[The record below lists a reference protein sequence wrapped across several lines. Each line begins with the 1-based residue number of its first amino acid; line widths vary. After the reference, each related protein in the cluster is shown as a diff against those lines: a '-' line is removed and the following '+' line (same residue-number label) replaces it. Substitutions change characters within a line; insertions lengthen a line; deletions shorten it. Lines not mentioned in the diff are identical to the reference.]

1 MTEYTM
7 IYNLEITEIHEAEEE
22 NPGDILHLAQHMR
35 EQEQRVK
42 EKLGVDDVHI
52 RKFKMFIRE
61 K

>member
-7 IYNLEITEIHEAEEE
+7 VYTLEITEVHQSEKE

-35 EQEQRVK
+35 EQEQRVR
-42 EKLGVDDVHI
+42 EQLGVDDVHI
-52 RKFKMFIRE
+52 RQFKMFINE